1 LGSHGEQVWLSASLH
16 NLFITPNPLWN
27 ASECEY
33 HRRFFPGGK
42 TVAHPNNAAE
52 TKKIR
57 TYVKKAEAAVD
68 KLDIVPRAVHRYPFD
83 IIGLAT
89 LSKVFALSKAC
100 LKLLGSGYPDEAYGL
115 ARSIVECATNLRY
128 LTADP
133 AEQGKR
139 THDFVKFAMADKSF
153 WYHHALESAKTD
165 KEKDELRA
173 YAKQVGIVAD
183 VKSARRH
190 WSGIDG
196 SFVWRVTQ
204 LDHALDGAMTL
215 AHRIKAYAVDYY
227 QTSAWVHCSSPAIDC
242 YFADDGVPFR
252 ISASSGLHETQQST
266 LFIVL
271 VYLHSAIGYVLE
283 GINLER
289 PAKLN
294 LFFERT
300 LKGMKP
306 IPMRNSRKTK
316 K

>member
-1 LGSHGEQVWLSASLH
+1 MA
-16 NLFITPNPLWN
+16 
-27 ASECEY
+27 
-33 HRRFFPGGK
+33 R
-42 TVAHPNNAAE
+42 PNNAQE
-52 TKKIR
+52 TDKIR
-57 TYVKKAEAAVD
+57 AYVKKAEAEIA
-68 KLDIVPRAVHRYPFD
+68 KLDIVPRLAHLYPFD

-100 LKLLGSGYPDEAYGL
+100 LKLLASSYPDEAYGL

-133 AEQGKR
+133 ADQGKR
-139 THDFVKFAMADKSF
+139 TRDFVKFAMADKSF
-153 WYHHALESAKTD
+153 WYHHALENAKTE

-190 WSGIDG
+190 WSGVDG
-196 SFVWRVTQ
+196 SFVWKVTQ
-204 LDHALDGAMTL
+204 LDHPLDGAMTVT
-215 AHRIKAYAVDYY
+215 HRIKAYAVDYY

-252 ISASSGLHETQQST
+252 ISVSSGHHETQQST

-271 VYLHSAIGYVLE
+271 VYVHSSIGYVLE

-289 PAKLN
+289 PATLN
-294 LFFERT
+294 LLFERT
-300 LKGMKP
+300 LKEMKP
-306 IPMRNSRKTK
+306 IPMRHSRKAK